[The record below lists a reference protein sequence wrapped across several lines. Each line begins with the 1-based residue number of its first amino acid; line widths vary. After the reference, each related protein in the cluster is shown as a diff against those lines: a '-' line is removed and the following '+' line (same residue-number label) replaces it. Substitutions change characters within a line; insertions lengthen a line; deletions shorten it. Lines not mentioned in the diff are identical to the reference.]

1 MMGKFLFVFWFLVY
15 FITATPVIHF
25 EDNPEFITTAYT
37 LGVAHPPGYPLIN
50 IIGNFAGLFPIGG
63 FALRLNALA
72 ALFCAGTVYFFF
84 RCARIICERKDVSFA
99 ASMLFA
105 LSGSLWG
112 QASVFEVYPLHYLF
126 IFAILFI
133 ALSGR
138 LEDFRW
144 LLSASFLF
152 GLAVSNHLSFSLLL
166 VPFSILWLGQKK
178 NWRYK
183 MGAFHWFVLI
193 GAGILSWGCQLYI
206 PARSFAGNP
215 GTFFSWG
222 AVKTPWAFFNYIT
235 GGIYSGMPFN
245 RETFTERLSHFY
257 AYISDAMPLLILVF
271 AVVLAGAGAK
281 MMARENVWRVAALA
295 SGTALLLLYA
305 FIQTAAMEILL
316 LPVWGF
322 LLLFASYA
330 AASKNLLGHLPPAV
344 SALAVL
350 IALPVLGRQYVSY
363 DFHNDYLA
371 YDYMSD
377 IQDTLPE
384 NGKLTLVPGIQ
395 SNYVVQYGIY
405 GPAKYGKTRADKA
418 GGQAF
423 LISLVPDKRS
433 PFPYGLFNSSSATPD
448 TGEDVWNHIRSYEL
462 HAPEATRAE
471 VNRTRYLYRNI
482 FKLKVAS
489 RVTLKRGYHL
499 LETGNVKEAKNLFKV
514 AAKLDLSGLVE
525 EAAVWRIWEEYG
537 RAIVLLESAS
547 EAVGDPRISRILTAT
562 VMEERARMGE

>member
-1 MMGKFLFVFWFLVY
+1 MGKFIFVFWFLAY

-37 LGVAHPPGYPLIN
+37 LGVAHPPGYPLIST
-50 IIGNFAGLFPIGG
+50 IGNFAGLFPIGG
-63 FALRLNALA
+63 FAFRLNALA
-72 ALFCAGTVYFFF
+72 ALFCAGTVYFFY
-84 RCARIICERKDVSFA
+84 RCARIICKRRDVSFA

-138 LEDFRW
+138 LKDFRW

-166 VPFSILWLGQKK
+166 VPFSILWLGQKE
-178 NWRYK
+178 NWLYK
-183 MGAFHWFVLI
+183 MGVFHWFVLI
-193 GAGILSWGCQLYI
+193 GAGILSWGYQLYI

-215 GTFFSWG
+215 ETFFSWG
-222 AVKTPWAFFNYIT
+222 TVRTPWAFFNYIT
-235 GGIYSGMPFN
+235 GGIYSDMPFN
-245 RETFTERLSHFY
+245 REAFTERLSHFY
-257 AYISDAMPLLILVF
+257 AYISDAMPLFVLVF
-271 AVVLAGAGAK
+271 AVVIAGAGAK
-281 MMARENVWRVAALA
+281 MMTRENGWRVAAFA

-322 LLLFASYA
+322 LLLLASYA
-330 AASKNLLGHLPPAV
+330 AASKNLSGHLPPVA
-344 SALAVL
+344 SALTVL
-350 IALPVLGRQYVSY
+350 IALPVSWHQYVSY

-371 YDYMSD
+371 YDYISD

-384 NGKLTLVPGIQ
+384 KGKLTLVPGIE
-395 SNYVVQYGIY
+395 SNYLVQYGTY
-405 GPAKYGKTRADKA
+405 GPAKYGNAGDGKL
-418 GGQAF
+418 GGQEF
-423 LISLVPDKRS
+423 FVYLLPDKRS
-433 PFPYGLFNSSSATPD
+433 PFPYGLFNSSSVTRD
-448 TGEDVWNHIRSYEL
+448 TGEDVWDHIRSYEL
-462 HAPEATRAE
+462 HAPEATMVE
-471 VNRTRYLYRNI
+471 VNRTRALYRNI

-499 LETGNVKEAKNLFKV
+499 LETGDVKEAKNLFKA
-514 AAKLDLSGLVE
+514 AAKLDLSVLVE
-525 EAAVWRIWEEYG
+525 EASVWRIWKEYG

-547 EAVGDPRISRILTAT
+547 EAVGDPRISRILAAT
-562 VMEERARMGE
+562 VLEEKAHIGK